1 MGALGLVAAG
11 CGSGDSAGTTTRA
24 AAAGST
30 CPEQRSGAQYFTFM
44 NDLDTDVTLDVPRD
58 SWSCDG
64 YSGVSTPGNLSGRVI
79 GHPGAQPRIRMET
92 SFGERSYRDTAF
104 RMAVKA
110 GGDTLATVDLS
121 VFLYVGPMYPWG
133 IKVDGRYRCYK
144 PVVELKKAGSVI
156 GYLTMTS
163 NCQRSASGETV
174 FQFRKDRP

>member
-1 MGALGLVAAG
+1 MGAITLAAAG
-11 CGSGDSAGTTTRA
+11 CGSGDSGDTTTRA

-44 NDLDTDVTLDVPRD
+44 NDLDTDITLDVPRF

-64 YSGVSTPGNLSGRVI
+64 YSGVSTPGNLSGTVI
-79 GHPGAQPRIRMET
+79 AHASAHPRIRMET
-92 SFGERSYRDTAF
+92 SFSERSYADTAF
-104 RMAVKA
+104 TMAIKA

-133 IKVDGRYRCYK
+133 LRVDGRYRCYK
-144 PVVELKKAGSVI
+144 PVVELKKAGSLI

-163 NCQRSASGETV
+163 TCQRSASGETV